1 MCVRVQ
7 LGLVLAFAFA
17 NRFDPQICEADAD
30 LRPAALECFDAMHS
44 VDRSTNEAL
53 CRFAPLLAPAEVLEI
68 SMRHCTKALHDE
80 HCEATPATQPRALYF
95 DGHKVHRGRARQHG
109 VCVFLTLQAPDSPR
123 TYDVDDTTTA
133 ARMFVDALDP
143 RSWCSMGPNAQ
154 YWAIACQLRRI
165 VEEAHQRGYRG
176 LIRHEHGGL
185 TIIRQAAEAY
195 ERYLIAKK
203 RGVVDSQVV
212 DAIVSELLPDPRN
225 DIRTNHHMMGGGWKL
240 EVPKRGTIQLDTSPF
255 RRWRSWVIPAQ
266 LDGNLDGLKQVV
278 LTLTLTLTLT
288 RTRTR
293 TRTQTRTRAIALTLT
308 RHRSGFPGNVG
319 PRVRNPN
326 GIPK

>member
-1 MCVRVQ
+1 
-7 LGLVLAFAFA
+7 
-17 NRFDPQICEADAD
+17 
-30 LRPAALECFDAMHS
+30 
-44 VDRSTNEAL
+44 
-53 CRFAPLLAPAEVLEI
+53 
-68 SMRHCTKALHDE
+68 
-80 HCEATPATQPRALYF
+80 
-95 DGHKVHRGRARQHG
+95 
-109 VCVFLTLQAPDSPR
+109 
-123 TYDVDDTTTA
+123 
-133 ARMFVDALDP
+133 
-143 RSWCSMGPNAQ
+143 MGPNAQ

-176 LIRHEHGGL
+176 LFRHEHGGL

-212 DAIVSELLPDPRN
+212 DAIVGELLPDPRN
-225 DIRTNHHMMGGGWKL
+225 DIRTNHHMMGGGWEL

-319 PRVRNPN
+319 PRARNPN